1 MIIMRQIDPIHQ
13 RLDNAIHR
21 KVVGC
26 FGFASN
32 PIRTLITVPH
42 EGLEAVRI
50 LMKYLIY
57 TRERSGSLLSEYI
70 IKHYLYN

>member
-1 MIIMRQIDPIHQ
+1 MRQIDPIHQ
-13 RLDNAIHR
+13 RRDNAIHL
-21 KVVGC
+21 KVVGY

-32 PIRTLITVPH
+32 PIRALITVPN